1 MCLRSSWHGEG
12 WGLGRGMDS
21 VAQCSDLGACDA
33 GLWCQCLGARIT
45 AISCEA
51 WSQTGVRPALVPRVS
66 LQGGGGRDLRHL
78 SCRRAAN
85 VCARNSPGCA
95 AVGCGR
101 EVGRRVPKKVPPSRV
116 LLLALGSG
124 MCGDCRLRSRG
135 PGEYTGLRAL
145 MTHSPLHHSV
155 MLGEGVRCWWLAI
168 FHHWQKPITDRWAH
182 GGELLHLFQSLL
194 MVGLRLL
201 QRRGISLVIAPG
213 QGCVLL
219 SQLTAEARELDTAGA
234 LGLQLLGGAAGW
246 LESGQCGA
254 ELHTELHP
262 SGAPPSEAPAC
273 GRCGCCYLSSPSPR
287 ARSAVSH
294 SACLFPS
301 AALENRRRFQ
311 RG

>member
-1 MCLRSSWHGEG
+1 MSVPGGSHHCYLV
-12 WGLGRGMDS
+12 RGME
-21 VAQCSDLGACDA
+21 SD
-33 GLWCQCLGARIT
+33 R
-45 AISCEA
+45 
-51 WSQTGVRPALVPRVS
+51 SQTGSGASGVTAGRRWQRFTPSQLSTSCKCVCKEQS
-66 LQGGGGRDLRHL
+66 QLCCCGMWQGGGAEG
-78 SCRRAAN
+78 SQKGSPQQGAA
-85 VCARNSPGCA
+85 AGT
-95 AVGCGR
+95 GDHT
-101 EVGRRVPKKVPPSRV
+101 
-116 LLLALGSG
+116 G

-135 PGEYTGLRAL
+135 PGEHTGLRAL

-213 QGCVLL
+213 QGCMLL

-254 ELHTELHP
+254 ELPTELHP